1 MLIHHKPS
9 FIRGIL
15 LLGSFLVLFA
25 IILSPVFKDDNGK
38 PTTGLHYADSLFN
51 SLSKGSSYFIPTVR
65 KQVEALNGKDVTVTV
80 TLKKADRVAL
90 AVEAL
95 KLAGAEAT
103 ADGNTITYKGDLGKI
118 LGAAVN
124 VGDYLYHNNAEAVQK
139 EYNAPALA
147 VSAAWWYVLTPSIKE
162 LQKQRMITEAGV
174 VDHVIRR
181 AIEPGNNFYS
191 VPPSNVSDHL
201 IIMSALLIFYVLYT
215 LWYGFAIFELFDGI
229 GLTMTKSKVKQEA

>member
-25 IILSPVFKDDNGK
+25 IILSPVFKDENGK
-38 PTTGLHYADSLFN
+38 STTGLHYADSLFN

-65 KQVEALNGKDVTVTV
+65 RQVEALNGKEIAVTV

-95 KLAGAEAT
+95 KLAGAEAA
-103 ADGNTITYKGDLGKI
+103 ADGDKITYRGDLGKI

-124 VGDYLYHNNAEAVQK
+124 VGDYLYHNNAEAVRK

-147 VSAAWWYVLTPSIKE
+147 VSAAWWHVLTPSIKE
-162 LQKQRMITEAGV
+162 LQKQRLIAEAGV
-174 VDHVIRR
+174 VDQVIRR

-191 VPPSNVSDHL
+191 VPPSKVSDHL
-201 IIMSALLIFYVLYT
+201 LIMSALLIFYVIYT

-229 GLTMTKSKVKQEA
+229 GLTMTKSKMKQEA